1 MTTGTDLYPPIEPYA
16 THRLTTDGHDLYL
29 EECGNPAGMAVV
41 FLHGGPGAGCD
52 PVHRCFFDPEAYHII
67 LFDQRGAGRSKPHA
81 GLDHNT
87 TWHLVAD
94 MELIRTR
101 LGIERWLVF
110 GGSWGSTLAL
120 AYAQTHP
127 DRVIGLILRGIFMCR
142 PEEIQWFYQEGAS
155 WIFPDHWQDYLAPIP
170 GAEHGDLLRAYY
182 QRLTGANEIARLA
195 AAKAWSLW
203 EGRTSTLLESPVLR
217 DQFSSARF
225 ALALA
230 CIECHYFINHAFL
243 EPDQLLRDARR
254 LAGIPG
260 VIVQGR
266 YDIVCPMRSAWELRE
281 SWPGSEL
288 ILVPDAGHSAFEP
301 GIRRAL
307 IAATDRFARMG
318 AS

>member
-1 MTTGTDLYPPIEPYA
+1 MNTSSALYPPIEPYA
-16 THRLTTDGHDLYL
+16 THRLATDGHDLYL

-52 PVHRCFFDPEAYHII
+52 PLHRCFFDPEAYHII

-127 DRVIGLILRGIFMCR
+127 DRVIGLILRGIFLCR
-142 PEEIQWFYQEGAS
+142 PKEIQWFYQEGAS
-155 WIFPDHWQDYLAPIP
+155 WIFPDYWQDYLAPIP
-170 GAEHGDLLRAYY
+170 GAEHGDLLWAYY

-203 EGRTSTLLESPVLR
+203 EGRTSTLLESSVLR
-217 DQFSSARF
+217 DQFASARF

-230 CIECHYFINHAFL
+230 CIECHYFLKFRSFHHATSRSTAAISGFL
-243 EPDQLLRDARR
+243 GGLPVGGQSIPKPSPSSVMASARR
-254 LAGIPG
+254 T
-260 VIVQGR
+260 
-266 YDIVCPMRSAWELRE
+266 SAKAN
-281 SWPGSEL
+281 S
-288 ILVPDAGHSAFEP
+288 VVFC
-301 GIRRAL
+301 
-307 IAATDRFARMG
+307 AA
-318 AS
+318 